1 MPKSKWSMMVLSLLA
16 ALMLGA
22 CSTGGGTEEG
32 NHDMQ
37 GSEENQ
43 SSHAHMDHSGSAE
56 VPDGLEEAKDPA
68 FKVEDT
74 AILNADH
81 MEGMDGAE
89 ATIVGAYDT
98 VAYSVTYTPTTG
110 GEPVKNHKWI
120 IHEELKDPGNKLL
133 EKGDTATLAADH
145 MEGMN
150 GAEATIDSSEKTTV
164 YMVDFTPT
172 SGGEKV
178 TNHKWLT
185 EDELSPQ

>member
-1 MPKSKWSMMVLSLLA
+1 MPKNKWIAMIMSLLA

-22 CSTGGGTEEG
+22 CNTGSETEEG
-32 NHDMQ
+32 NMDMQ
-37 GSEENQ
+37 DSEENQ
-43 SSHAHMDHSGSAE
+43 SSHGHMDHSGSAE

-68 FKVEDT
+68 FKAGDT
-74 AILNADH
+74 VLLNAGH

-98 VAYSVTYTPTTG
+98 TAYSVTYTPTTG
-110 GEPVKNHKWI
+110 GNPVKNHKWV
-120 IHEELKDPGNKLL
+120 IHEELKDAGDKTL
-133 EKGDTATLAADH
+133 EQGDTATLAADH

-164 YMVDFTPT
+164 YMVDFIPE